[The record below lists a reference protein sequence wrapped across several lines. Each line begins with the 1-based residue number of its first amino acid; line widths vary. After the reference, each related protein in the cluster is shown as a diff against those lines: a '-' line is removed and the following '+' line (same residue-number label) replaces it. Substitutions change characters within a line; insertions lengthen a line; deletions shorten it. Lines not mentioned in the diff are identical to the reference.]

1 MDKNDM
7 ALDASPAWRQ
17 KATDFFSSSG
27 VKIKQAGQSAG
38 GNVADVAGKVNSMV
52 KNRWALF
59 QEKRQSKQEWT
70 PPKET
75 VQERLISAAASTT
88 VLLRKGLNETKE
100 KVVVGKVKV
109 EEAAKKTLNN
119 IERWQKGVASND
131 VFGVPIEV
139 VVQREQS
146 NTAVPQVLITC
157 VDYLIV
163 SGLSSEYLFK
173 SEEDKKSVKQLIS
186 LFNEDWKATIPDG
199 TNPIDVASLIKC
211 YLASLPEPLITFV
224 LFNEIRE
231 ARSRI
236 RELRNILKKLP
247 SVNYMTL
254 EFVTAFLLRVSQ
266 KSSLNKMDSRS
277 LAIEMGPL
285 IMWQKGDSGEELRLY
300 FRYGLK
306 GPSRSAEVAS
316 EANGFDYLEEDVQ
329 IPLDD
334 AAPPDY
340 GVIEVIQCLIE
351 HHNAVF
357 TDANETIWR

>member
-163 SGLSSEYLFK
+163 S
-173 SEEDKKSVKQLIS
+173 
-186 LFNEDWKATIPDG
+186 DWKATIPDG

-316 EANGFDYLEEDVQ
+316 EANGFDYLEEEDVQ

>member
-1 MDKNDM
+1 MTFDG
-7 ALDASPAWRQ
+7 SQPWRQ

-27 VKIKQAGQSAG
+27 VRIKQAGQSAG
-38 GNVADVAGKVNSMV
+38 GNVADVAGKVGSMV
-52 KNRWALF
+52 KSKWVIF
-59 QEKRQSKQEWT
+59 QEKRQNKQEWA

-119 IERWQKGVASND
+119 IERWQKGVATND

-146 NTAVPQVLITC
+146 AKAVPQVLVTC
-157 VDYLIV
+157 ADYLIV
-163 SGLSSEYLFK
+163 SGMSSEYLFK
-173 SEEDKKSVKQLIS
+173 SEEDKKTVKNLIS
-186 LFNEDWKATIPDG
+186 LFNEDWKASVPDS
-199 TNPIDVASLIKC
+199 TSPVDVASLVKC
-211 YLASLPEPLITFV
+211 YLASLPEPLTTFV

-247 SVNYMTL
+247 NVNYMTL
-254 EFVTAFLLRVSQ
+254 EFVTALLLRVSQ
-266 KSSLNKMDSRS
+266 KFSLNKMDSRS
-277 LAIEMGPL
+277 LAIEMAPL

-306 GPSRSAEVAS
+306 GGPSRSADAAS
-316 EANGFDYLEEDVQ
+316 KANSFDYLEEEEEDVQ

-340 GVIEVIQCLIE
+340 GAIEVIQCLIE